1 MTQSHWRPIDGVNLK
16 MLSAARA
23 PAHYAAQWLARAGY
37 AFVPPKPDSSHTN
50 VGWDDALD
58 GFTTHPLKGDL
69 RLGLKIPHLSLV
81 LMEGKAISASFPLD
95 GRTETD
101 VRAWLGKEMS
111 ARGLDAKALDKPLPY
126 ELPADPIAKGGPY
139 RVAENAKGLVVLAAW
154 FGNANASLGRIR
166 EAHNK
171 GKLQASPV
179 RCWPHHFDLAT
190 LILLDGDP
198 EKGRSINVG
207 LSPGDGTYDEPY
219 FYITPWR
226 FPDRAKLPLPP
237 PIGHWHTV
245 GFTAAVA
252 LASSI
257 LESTD
262 PQKETEAFLD
272 AAVEGSLKLL
282 G

>member
-1 MTQSHWRPIDGVNLK
+1 MTQSHWRPIDGVNLQT
-16 MLSAARA
+16 LNAARA

-37 AFVPPKPDSSHTN
+37 AYVQAKPDSSHTN
-50 VGWDDALD
+50 VGWDEAHD

-69 RLGLKIPHLSLV
+69 RLGLKIPQLSLV
-81 LMEGKAISASFPLD
+81 LTEGKAISSFPMD
-95 GRTETD
+95 GRTNAD
-101 VRAWLGKEMS
+101 ARAWLGKEMS
-111 ARGLDAKALDKPLPY
+111 AHGLDAKALNKPLPY
-126 ELPADPIAKGGPY
+126 DLPAHPIAKGEAY
-139 RVAENAKGLVVLAAW
+139 RASENAKGLAVLAAW

-198 EKGRSINVG
+198 EKGRSVNVG
-207 LSPGDGTYDEPY
+207 LSPGDGTYDSPY
-219 FYITPWR
+219 FYITPWPT
-226 FPDRAKLPLPP
+226 PDRAKLPMLP
-237 PIGHWHTV
+237 PIGHWHTK

-257 LESTD
+257 LESTN
-262 PQKETEAFLD
+262 PQEETEAFLD
-272 AAVEGSLKLL
+272 AAVAGSLKAL

>member
-1 MTQSHWRPIDGVNLK
+1 MTRSQWRPVDGVNLK
-16 MLSAARA
+16 TLSQARA

-37 AFVPPKPDSSHTN
+37 AYVPPKPDSSHTN

-69 RLGLKIPHLSLV
+69 RLGLKIPQLSLV
-81 LMEGKAISASFPLD
+81 LIEGKAMTSFPLD
-95 GRTETD
+95 GRAD
-101 VRAWLGKEMS
+101 VDARAWLGKEMS
-111 ARGLDAKALDKPLPY
+111 ARGLDAKALDQPFPY
-126 ELPADPIAKGGPY
+126 ELPAHPIAKGGAY
-139 RVAENAKGLVVLAAW
+139 RTAENAKGLITLAAW
-154 FGNANASLGRIR
+154 FGNANAALGRIR

-171 GKLQASPV
+171 GKQQASPV

-198 EKGRSINVG
+198 EKGRSVNVG
-207 LSPGDGTYDEPY
+207 LSPGDGSYDEPY
-219 FYITPWR
+219 FYITPW
-226 FPDRAKLPLPP
+226 PYPERAKLPALP

-257 LESTD
+257 LESAD
-262 PQKETEAFLD
+262 PQKESEAFLD
-272 AAVEGSLKLL
+272 AAVEGAIKAL

>member
-1 MTQSHWRPIDGVNLK
+1 MTRSHWRPIDGVNLK
-16 MLSAARA
+16 TLSQARA

-37 AFVPPKPDSSHTN
+37 AYVPPKPDSSHTN
-50 VGWDDALD
+50 VGWDDSLD
-58 GFTTHPLKGDL
+58 GFITHPLKGDL
-69 RLGLKIPHLSLV
+69 RLGLKIPQLSLV
-81 LMEGKAISASFPLD
+81 LIEGKVISNFPMG
-95 GRTETD
+95 GRTD
-101 VRAWLGKEMS
+101 ADARAWLGKEMS

-126 ELPADPIAKGGPY
+126 ELPAHAIAKGGAY
-139 RVAENAKGLVVLAAW
+139 ENAKGLETLAAW
-154 FGNANASLGRIR
+154 FGNANASLSRIR
-166 EAHNK
+166 EAHDK

-198 EKGRSINVG
+198 EKGRSVNVG

-219 FYITPWR
+219 FYIAPWP
-226 FPDRAKLPLPP
+226 FPDRSKLPPLP
-237 PIGHWHTV
+237 PIGHWHTE

-262 PQKETEAFLD
+262 PQKETEALLD
-272 AAVEGSLKLL
+272 AAVEGSLKAL

>member
-1 MTQSHWRPIDGVNLK
+1 M
-16 MLSAARA
+16 
-23 PAHYAAQWLARAGY
+23 
-37 AFVPPKPDSSHTN
+37 
-50 VGWDDALD
+50 
-58 GFTTHPLKGDL
+58 
-69 RLGLKIPHLSLV
+69 
-81 LMEGKAISASFPLD
+81 D
-95 GRTETD
+95 GRTDTD
-101 VRAWLGKEMS
+101 ARAWLGKELS
-111 ARGLDAKALDKPLPY
+111 ARGLDPKALDKPFPY
-126 ELPADPIAKGGPY
+126 ELPADPIAKGGAY
-139 RVAENAKGLVVLAAW
+139 RVTENAKGLATLAAW
-154 FGNANASLGRIR
+154 FGNANAALGRIR

-219 FYITPWR
+219 FYITPWP
-226 FPDRAKLPLPP
+226 FPDRSKLPMLPT
-237 PIGHWHTV
+237 IGHWHTE

-262 PQKETEAFLD
+262 PQKESEAFLD
-272 AAVEGSLKLL
+272 AAVAGSLKVLN
-282 G
+282 

>member
-16 MLSAARA
+16 TLSHARA

-37 AFVPPKPDSSHTN
+37 AYVTPKSDLSHTN

-69 RLGLKIPHLSLV
+69 RLGLKIPQLSLV
-81 LMEGKAISASFPLD
+81 LMEGKAVSTSFSMD
-95 GRTETD
+95 ARTEAD
-101 VRAWLGKEMS
+101 VRAWFGKEMS

-126 ELPADPIAKGGPY
+126 ELLAHPNAKGGAY
-139 RVAENAKGLVVLAAW
+139 NVTENAKGLVTLAAW

-166 EAHNK
+166 ESHNK
-171 GKLQASPV
+171 GKLQASQV

-219 FYITPWR
+219 FYITPWP
-226 FPDRAKLPLPP
+226 FPDRAKLLLLP
-237 PIGHWHTV
+237 PIGHWHTE

-272 AAVEGSLKLL
+272 AAVEGSLKAL

>member
-16 MLSAARA
+16 TLSAARA

-37 AFVPPKPDSSHTN
+37 AYVPPKPDSSHTN

-58 GFTTHPLKGDL
+58 GFATHPLKGDL
-69 RLGLKIPHLSLV
+69 RLGLKIPQLSLV
-81 LMEGKAISASFPLD
+81 LVEGKAISSFPLD
-95 GRTETD
+95 SRTD
-101 VRAWLGKEMS
+101 ADARAWLDKELS
-111 ARGLDAKALDKPLPY
+111 ARGLDAKALDQPLPY
-126 ELPADPIAKGGPY
+126 ELPAHPIAKGGAY
-139 RVAENAKGLVVLAAW
+139 RINESAKGLVTLAAW

-166 EAHNK
+166 EAHNS

-198 EKGRSINVG
+198 EKGRSVNIG

-219 FYITPWR
+219 FYITPWP
-226 FPDRAKLPLPP
+226 FPDRAKLPLLP
-237 PIGHWHTV
+237 PIGHWHTL
-245 GFTAAVA
+245 GFTAAVV

-257 LESTD
+257 LESTH
-262 PQKETEAFLD
+262 PQKETDVFLD
-272 AAVEGSLKLL
+272 AAVAGSLKAL

>member
-1 MTQSHWRPIDGVNLK
+1 MSKSHWRPIDDVNLK
-16 MLSAARA
+16 MLGQARA

-37 AFVPPKPDSSHTN
+37 AYIPAKPDSSHTN

-69 RLGLKIPHLSLV
+69 RLGLKIPQLSLV
-81 LMEGKAISASFPLD
+81 LLEGKAISTSFPMD
-95 GRTETD
+95 GRAD
-101 VRAWLGKEMS
+101 ADARAWLGKEMT
-111 ARGLDAKALDKPLPY
+111 ARGLDAKELDKPFPY
-126 ELPADPIAKGGPY
+126 ELPTDPIGKGGPY
-139 RVAENAKGLVVLAAW
+139 RVAENAKGLVTLAAW
-154 FGNANASLGRIR
+154 FGNANVSLGRIH

-171 GKLQASPV
+171 GKLHASTV

-198 EKGRSINVG
+198 EKGRSVNVG
-207 LSPGDGTYDEPY
+207 LSPGDGSYDEPY
-219 FYITPWR
+219 FYITPWP
-226 FPDRAKLPLPP
+226 FPDRAKLPALP
-237 PIGHWHTV
+237 PIGHWHTE

-257 LESTD
+257 LEFAD

-272 AAVEGSLKLL
+272 AAVEGSIKAL

>member
-1 MTQSHWRPIDGVNLK
+1 MTQSHWRPIDGANLK
-16 MLSAARA
+16 MLSLART

-37 AFVPPKPDSSHTN
+37 AYVPAKPDSSHTN
-50 VGWDDALD
+50 VGWDDVLD
-58 GFTTHPLKGDL
+58 GFTTHPLKRDL
-69 RLGLKIPHLSLV
+69 RLGLKIPQLSLV
-81 LMEGKAISASFPLD
+81 LMEGKVISTTFPMD
-95 GRTETD
+95 GRTD
-101 VRAWLGKEMS
+101 ADARAWLGKEMS
-111 ARGLDAKALDKPLPY
+111 TRGLDAKALDKPFPY
-126 ELPADPIAKGGPY
+126 ELPAHLIAQGGPY
-139 RVAENAKGLVVLAAW
+139 RATENAKSLLALAAW
-154 FGNANASLGRIR
+154 FADANASLGRIR

-198 EKGRSINVG
+198 EKGRSVNVG

-219 FYITPWR
+219 FYISPWPT
-226 FPDRAKLPLPP
+226 PDRAKLPPLP
-237 PIGHWHTV
+237 PIGHWHTE

-257 LESTD
+257 MESTK
-262 PQKETEAFLD
+262 PQAETEAFLD
-272 AAVEGSLKLL
+272 AAVAGSFKAL

>member
-1 MTQSHWRPIDGVNLK
+1 MSKSHWRPIDGVNLK
-16 MLSAARA
+16 TLSAARA

-37 AFVPPKPDSSHTN
+37 AYVPPKPDSSHTN

-58 GFTTHPLKGDL
+58 GFTTHPLKGEL
-69 RLGLKIPHLSLV
+69 RLGLKIPQLALV
-81 LMEGKAISASFPLD
+81 LIEGKATSSFAMD
-95 GRTETD
+95 GRTDAD
-101 VRAWLGKEMS
+101 VRAWLGKEMT
-111 ARGLDAKALDKPLPY
+111 ARGLDAKALDKPFPY
-126 ELPADPIAKGGPY
+126 ELPAHPIAKGGAY
-139 RVAENAKGLVVLAAW
+139 GASGNAKGLVTLAAW

-198 EKGRSINVG
+198 EKGRSVNVG

-219 FYITPWR
+219 FYITPW
-226 FPDRAKLPLPP
+226 PYPEQAKLPPLP
-237 PIGHWHTV
+237 PIGHWHTE

-262 PQKETEAFLD
+262 PQNETEAFLD
-272 AAVEGSLKLL
+272 AAVEGSIKAL